1 MLGRGHVNKP
11 RQRSGIGERCHIARA
26 SRCRYSRCVSC
37 DHLAPCPSKGT
48 AAMNGISSSRLAFVK
63 AMSQPSAMPEIVI
76 TGWARPAK
84 GRPRQRPSG
93 RLCGSHSLP
102 IAAGGIPLRRR
113 YLAFRRSLP
122 SFWAL
127 SGVSSGSIPAGK
139 GQNDSIETG
148 DWSATA
154 FPRGQAASERGHCGV
169 RRVDSCPPNCSPPIS
184 KNVSGPIRP
193 TPTTERAGV
202 ASKHQ
207 RASKLG
213 IWKET
218 F

>member
-1 MLGRGHVNKP
+1 MAAARDKCGVCGIAYHMQYL
-11 RQRSGIGERCHIARA
+11 QTRSGAKLVRTLCNRRELIPFVGLVGVRAGGGEAIDGAIERI
-26 SRCRYSRCVSC
+26 
-37 DHLAPCPSKGT
+37 LT
-48 AAMNGISSSRLAFVK
+48 AMNGISSSRLAFVK

-154 FPRGQAASERGHCGV
+154 FPRGQAASERGH
-169 RRVDSCPPNCSPPIS
+169 
-184 KNVSGPIRP
+184 
-193 TPTTERAGV
+193 
-202 ASKHQ
+202 
-207 RASKLG
+207 
-213 IWKET
+213 
-218 F
+218 